1 MNKVLIILSLLFV
14 SNLHGKS
21 LPINV
26 YVISDNHSID
36 KNQFKDWS
44 MKMGGL
50 KIEYSKLDFFQS
62 TFDTKFPDSWI
73 SGKTNVNY
81 SPIKVD
87 CAYDP
92 CKSLKL
98 FLNERSSDKTKLF
111 YGGGDFPCNI
121 QSFGIESSPLNME
134 INTILTKIQEECEI
148 NKTLKKNLTLVFYI
162 SSKESFASPV
172 VSIESDTIKIKKGE
186 RLELTCTVKGNYQSI
201 LWEPSMGLS
210 CTSCE
215 NPKLTV
221 DKPMVYTVS
230 ATNQFGCS
238 SAREEVVIQ
247 PLKVCEGK
255 IQKCE
260 ILYSIDQNL
269 YRTVLGDASKWLMA
283 SSQPGSKIYYL
294 VCEPNCG
301 ERFEVSLYDMNNRKI
316 MTEPFKLTDVAKGQ
330 KLHQDY
336 PDYFIFKVNLNKYD
350 FETKDFYRFEIKS
363 MDDDGNNYPKY
374 SSPATKF
381 VDCGFV
387 E

>member
-1 MNKVLIILSLLFV
+1 MNKVFLYFSVLLV
-14 SNLHGKS
+14 SNLFGKS

-26 YVISDNHSID
+26 YFISNNQTYD
-36 KNQFKDWS
+36 KNQFIDWS
-44 MKMGGL
+44 NKLIEL
-50 KIEYSKLDFFQS
+50 KIAYNKLDFFQS
-62 TFDTKFPDSWI
+62 TFDTRFPDSWI

-81 SPIKVD
+81 SPIKID
-87 CAYDP
+87 CLYDP

-98 FLNERSSDKTKLF
+98 FLNERSTDKTKLF
-111 YGGGDFPCNI
+111 YGGGNFQCNI
-121 QSFGIESSPLNME
+121 QSFGVESSPLNME
-134 INTILTKIQEECEI
+134 ISTVLSKIQEEAEI

-172 VSIESDTIKIKKGE
+172 IDLDQDTIKIKKGE
-186 RLELTCTVKGNYQSI
+186 HLELNCKVNGLYNSI
-201 LWEPSMGLS
+201 IWGPPLGLS
-210 CTSCE
+210 CTTCE

-221 DKPMVYTVS
+221 DKQVTYSVV

-238 SAREEVVIQ
+238 SERKEVVIE

-260 ILYSIDQNL
+260 IIYTIDRNL
-269 YRTVLGDASKWLMA
+269 YRQVLGDDSKWLMA

-301 ERFEVSLYDMNNRKI
+301 ERFEISLYDMNNRKI
-316 MTEPFKLTDVAKGQ
+316 MTEQFKLNEVIKGQ

-336 PDYFIFKVNLNKYD
+336 PEYFIFKVNLNKYE
-350 FETKDFYRFEIKS
+350 FETKDFYRFEIKT
-363 MDDDGNNYPKY
+363 MDDEGNNYPKY
-374 SSPATKF
+374 ASPATKF